1 MSGRLGIELA
11 HMSDVTAIHELVIR
25 AFDSTI
31 RAYYS
36 QRQLVSAKER
46 FCKIDRELIEAGTYY
61 VARDQGAIV
70 GCGGWSRR
78 RELVA
83 HAAAPSLRAS
93 VALASPGAAT
103 LRSFFVDPGHVRRGI
118 AAQIFQLCMQDV
130 RAAGYRRL
138 ELLAAASSVEAFVKL
153 GFGEILPVDLSVDE
167 HTELS
172 SFRMGMNL

>member
-11 HMSDVTAIHELVIR
+11 HPSDTAAIHELVGR

-31 RAYYS
+31 RTYYS

-46 FCKIDRELIEAGTYY
+46 FCKIDRELIEAGTFY
-61 VARDQGAIV
+61 VARDHGAIV

-83 HAAAPSLRAS
+83 HAVAPSLKSS
-93 VALASPGAAT
+93 VAFASPGAAT
-103 LRSFFVDPGHVRRGI
+103 IRSFFVDPEHVRRGI
-118 AAQIFQLCMQDV
+118 AAQIFQQCKQDV

-153 GFGEILPVDLSVDE
+153 GFGEILPVDLSVGE
-167 HTELS
+167 HTALS
-172 SFRMGMNL
+172 SFRMGMHL